1 MQSYEAAGGYGLPDY
16 YNMGMQANAYTNNAF
31 SAAVPPK
38 RGGMGGMRGM
48 RGGMGGMG
56 MMGGGGF
63 GAGGAMGG
71 GRFGGRGAS
80 RGGGM
85 GGARGGARGGRFNPL
100 ASASKGKVGGPP
112 QGHIVFAYNIGPMT
126 GEDDVRQLFELY
138 GTVVKVDVIWDYAKN
153 QGKGFAFVTMPDFEE
168 ASYAIQQLNGYNY
181 AGKPLQVS
189 FKSNKGNTGGG
200 GGANGSESASNDA
213 S

>member
-16 YNMGMQANAYTNNAF
+16 YNMGMQTNAYSNNAF
-31 SAAVPPK
+31 TAAIPQK
-38 RGGMGGMRGM
+38 RGGGAMRGAGMM

-63 GAGGAMGG
+63 GAGGGMGGRFNRGG
-71 GRFGGRGAS
+71 GRGGMGGRG
-80 RGGGM
+80 
-85 GGARGGARGGRFNPL
+85 GGARGGARFNPL
-100 ASASKGKVGGPP
+100 ASASKNKAGVPP
-112 QGHIVFAYNIGPMT
+112 QGHIVFVYNIGPMT
-126 GEDDVRQLFELY
+126 GEDDIRQLFELY
-138 GTVVKVDVIWDYAKN
+138 GTVARVDVIWDYAKN

-189 FKSNKGNTGGG
+189 FKSNKGNTGGSASSG
-200 GGANGSESASNDA
+200 GGSNE
-213 S
+213 

>member
-16 YNMGMQANAYTNNAF
+16 YNMGMGGNAYSNNAYV
-31 SAAVPPK
+31 AAVPK
-38 RGGMGGMRGM
+38 RGGMGGMRGSGMM

-63 GAGGAMGG
+63 GGGMGGRFNRGG
-71 GRFGGRGAS
+71 GRGGMGGRGA
-80 RGGGM
+80 
-85 GGARGGARGGRFNPL
+85 ARGGRFNPL
-100 ASASKGKVGGPP
+100 ASASKGKSGGTAPP
-112 QGHIVFAYNIGPMT
+112 GHIVFAYNIGPMT

-153 QGKGFAFVTMPDFEE
+153 QGKGYAFVTMPDFEE

-189 FKSNKGNTGGG
+189 FKSNKQGGG
-200 GGANGSESASNDA
+200 GSQASGGNNGDA
-213 S
+213 DS